1 MCQSLDL
8 FKVYRKLSVIPILLS
23 MILGYLFSFGVLSAY
38 SGMASEVFGS
48 RMEVSFSPAAVFMA
62 AALSFVTVLLAAH
75 GPAKQMSKILPIEA
89 VRGEQYSIA
98 MCGRTSKKAKSHPVL
113 TKHFGFLGEI
123 AANSVNAGKKLYHTC
138 MVTLSLCML
147 LAFGFLA
154 VFTASDISNAQ
165 AENRNHFDVNI
176 TLGTGERIDGALLM
190 ELKAVPGV
198 QETSV
203 YARANCAVLLSGSDQ
218 SAEFLQAGGF
228 DSADGY
234 IVQRDGRYRVPC
246 VLVGIETFNMDAAT
260 KEEITDELVIAL
272 FIEDITNVVTNFYS
286 EYYSGEIA
294 VYDYE
299 IAIVDIENK
308 EPGFISVKFGVTP
321 QVGAH
326 NPLGYDEL
334 VYRVDS
340 SGNKELVGYEHLKN
354 FEVPEKF
361 QKYMIK
367 PLG

>member
-1 MCQSLDL
+1 MKKDGLIFAC
-8 FKVYRKLSVIPILLS
+8 LL
-23 MILGYLFSFGVLSAY
+23 I
-38 SGMASEVFGS
+38 
-48 RMEVSFSPAAVFMA
+48 
-62 AALSFVTVLLAAH
+62 
-75 GPAKQMSKILPIEA
+75 
-89 VRGEQYSIA
+89 
-98 MCGRTSKKAKSHPVL
+98 
-113 TKHFGFLGEI
+113 
-123 AANSVNAGKKLYHTC
+123 
-138 MVTLSLCML
+138 L
-147 LAFGFLA
+147 LAFLLFNI
-154 VFTASDISNAQ
+154 F
-165 AENRNHFDVNI
+165 NRNRNS
-176 TLGTGERIDGALLM
+176 T
-190 ELKAVPGV
+190 
-198 QETSV
+198 
-203 YARANCAVLLSGSDQ
+203 
-218 SAEFLQAGGF
+218 
-228 DSADGY
+228 
-234 IVQRDGRYRVPC
+234 
-246 VLVGIETFNMDAAT
+246 IETFNADAAT

-299 IAIVDIENK
+299 IAIVDIEKK